1 MFSNI
6 RKNFEEI
13 YVFLYRIRIGIHK
26 NTVCCQNFERAFGL
40 LGLSIYANQNIN
52 LATLV
57 LSNIRVNG
65 AGLENLVDIRT
76 TVSKAETVAAYSG
89 GAEDI

>member
-1 MFSNI
+1 M
-6 RKNFEEI
+6 
-13 YVFLYRIRIGIHK
+13 
-26 NTVCCQNFERAFGL
+26 

-65 AGLENLVDIRT
+65 AELENLVDIRT
-76 TVSKAETVAAYSG
+76 TVSEAETVAAYSSG
-89 GAEDI
+89 VEDI